1 MSIRP
6 VRFIPGGME
15 VIFDE
20 TGHEGTIM
28 LADINFTTN
37 IDGTENHNFIVLN
50 CPDGCGA
57 SSTHPVG
64 GGAAPYEV
72 QEMFVHKID
81 IQGCACGEVP
91 ARSSRA
97 AADTTAIDHVKELVE
112 AMDGPGRWQHDDA
125 ALQARVEA
133 LQDVQKATNGKAA

>member
-6 VRFIPGGME
+6 TEFIPGGMK

-28 LADINFTTN
+28 LADINFTKN
-37 IDGTENHNFIVLN
+37 IDDTENHNFIVLN

-91 ARSSRA
+91 ARASRA
-97 AADTTAIDHVKELVE
+97 AADTNAVDHVKELVE

-133 LQDVQKATNGKAA
+133 LQDIHAVTNGKAA